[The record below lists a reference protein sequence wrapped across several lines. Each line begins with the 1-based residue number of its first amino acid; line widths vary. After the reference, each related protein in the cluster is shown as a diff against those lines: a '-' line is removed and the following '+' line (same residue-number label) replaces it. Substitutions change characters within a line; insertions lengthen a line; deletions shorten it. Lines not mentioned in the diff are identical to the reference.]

1 MNRRQRR
8 KAIGQPDRHPVTGQR
23 VHDLTPTQ
31 LHQRLVTDALTG
43 VATPLAWFVAACER
57 IGPDPET
64 AYQQVRSEVA
74 ALGGVM
80 PGAPLS

>member
-8 KAIGQPDRHPVTGQR
+8 NPGRHPVTDER

-43 VATPLAWFVAACER
+43 VATPLAWFGAACER
-57 IGPDPET
+57 IGPDAET

-80 PGAPLS
+80 PGAPGQ

>member
-8 KAIGQPDRHPVTGQR
+8 KLGPPDRHPVTGQR
-23 VHDLTPTQ
+23 VHDLNGAQ

-80 PGAPLS
+80 PGAPGQ

>member
-8 KAIGQPDRHPVTGQR
+8 ALGTPDRHPVTDER
-23 VHDLTPTQ
+23 VHDLTGPE

-64 AYQQVRSEVA
+64 AYQSVRQEVA
-74 ALGGVM
+74 AMGGVM
-80 PGAPLS
+80 PMAPGQ